1 MENGG
6 TKSLRN
12 GRFMNRPYNLF
23 KHPDNPKFESRYTKC
38 NERVYGVENG
48 YMVTKYTFIDKL

>member
-1 MENGG
+1 MFFGASKAPPP
-6 TKSLRN
+6 TD
-12 GRFMNRPYNLF
+12 RFF
-23 KHPDNPKFESRYTKC
+23 KPTDKPKFESLYTKR